1 MSTATSAIPA
11 ESACEEH
18 AGRRRWWGPVSAVVW
33 LVWLSAPL
41 TEFLDKHPSRPVLAL
56 GLTGFLV
63 FCGLYA
69 LIYARRTYTR
79 ADAELIAGPVGL
91 WLMGG
96 TLFCLAIAFTLGLG
110 AEWTPM
116 FVFVATAMAAMVPL
130 DRGPIAIAGAVAAY
144 VATALIT
151 GQVAGEIAGMSLTIG
166 GLGFMVY
173 SFARLHNT
181 IYELR
186 RARAEI
192 AELAASEE
200 RLRIARDLHDLL
212 GHNLSLLA
220 LKSELAGRLIGTDP
234 ARAAAEIRDIEAVS
248 RSALREVREAVAD
261 YRRPSL
267 TTELHAASE
276 LLEAAGIAYFQTGSA
291 GALSPDLEATLAWS
305 IREGVTNVVRHSD
318 AKRCAIRL
326 DHQDGQVSAEIT
338 DDGLGCQHRDG
349 QVTGNGLRGLRE
361 RIGQLGGQLEAG
373 TMANGAGF
381 RLCLIL
387 PATPH
392 DGSATLPEGVRA

>member
-11 ESACEEH
+11 ESACAES

-33 LVWLSAPL
+33 LVWLAAPL
-41 TEFLDKHPSRPVLAL
+41 TEFLDTHPSRPVLAV
-56 GLTGFLV
+56 GLTGFTA

-79 ADAELIAGPVGL
+79 ADRELIAGPVGL
-91 WLMGG
+91 WLMGA
-96 TLFCLAIAFTLGLG
+96 TLFAIAIGFTLGIG
-110 AEWTPM
+110 AEWAPM
-116 FVFVATAMAAMVPL
+116 FVFVATAMAAMAPL
-130 DRGPIAIAGAVAAY
+130 DRGPLAIAGAVAAY
-144 VATALIT
+144 VATALVS

-220 LKSELAGRLIGTDP
+220 LKSELAGRLIATDP
-234 ARAAAEIRDIEAVS
+234 ARAASEIKDIETVS

-267 TTELHAASE
+267 TSELRAASE
-276 LLEAAGIAYFQTGSA
+276 LLDAAGIASFQTGSA

-305 IREGVTNVVRHSD
+305 IREGVTNVVRHSE
-318 AKRCAIRL
+318 AKRCGIRL
-326 DHQDGQVSAEIT
+326 DRRDGHVSAEIT
-338 DDGLGCQHRDG
+338 DDGRGCQRRDG
-349 QVTGNGLRGLRE
+349 ATAGNGLRGLRE
-361 RIGQLGGQLEAG
+361 RVAQLGGSLDAG
-373 TMANGAGF
+373 TMANGTGF
-381 RLCLIL
+381 RLCLTVPL
-387 PATPH
+387 TP
-392 DGSATLPEGVRA
+392 DVAALAEGARA